1 MSCGNSKDFRPKLP
15 PWIRVKVKSGPE
27 REEVDNLMKLNNLNT
42 VCRGAQCP
50 NICDC
55 WHRRTAAFMILG
67 AHCTRCCKFCAVG
80 VTETPE
86 KVDPEEPMRLAETA
100 AKMNLGFVVVTS
112 VTRDDLPDGGSG
124 HFAATIRAL
133 KERIPGVKVEVLVP
147 DFNMD
152 VNAIRTVIEAEPE
165 VYNHNVETVER
176 LTPLIRSKAQYR
188 RSLEVLKTAFDMT
201 GGRIPVKSG
210 IMVGMGET
218 DEEVEQTI
226 RDIRATGAT
235 FLTVGQY
242 LPPSAEHWKLERY
255 VTPETFKAWEEFAK
269 SIGFT
274 HVAAGPLVRSSYY
287 ADELAKE
294 RE

>member
-1 MSCGNSKDFRPKLP
+1 MSCGSSKDFRPKLP

-27 REEVDNLMKLNNLNT
+27 REEVDKLMKLNNLNT

-86 KVDPEEPMRLAETA
+86 KVDPEEPVRLAETA

-112 VTRDDLPDGGSG
+112 VTRDDLPDGGSA

-152 VNAIRTVIEAEPE
+152 VEAIRTVIEAEPE

-188 RSLEVLKTAFDMT
+188 RSLEVLKTAFEMT
-201 GGRIPVKSG
+201 NGRIPVKSG

-218 DEEVEQTI
+218 DEEVMQTI
-226 RDIRATGAT
+226 RDIRETGAT
-235 FLTVGQY
+235 FLTIGQY

-255 VTPETFKAWEEFAK
+255 VTPETFKAWEDYAK
-269 SIGFT
+269 SIGFS

-294 RE
+294 Q

>member
-1 MSCGNSKDFRPKLP
+1 MSCGNNKDFRPKLP

-80 VTETPE
+80 ITETPE

-112 VTRDDLPDGGSG
+112 VTRDDLPDGGSH
-124 HFAATIRAL
+124 HFAATIMAL
-133 KERIPGVKVEVLVP
+133 KEKIPGVKVEVLVP

-152 VNAIRTVIEAEPE
+152 VEAIRTVIEAEPE
-165 VYNHNVETVER
+165 VFNHNVETVER

-188 RSLEVLKTAFDMT
+188 RSLEVLKTAFEMT
-201 GGRIPVKSG
+201 NGRIPVKSG

-218 DEEVEQTI
+218 DEEVLQTI
-226 RDIRATGAT
+226 RDIRETGAT

-255 VTPETFKAWEEFAK
+255 VTPETFKEWEDFAG

-294 RE
+294 RQ

>member
-86 KVDPEEPMRLAETA
+86 KVDPLEPARLAETA

-218 DEEVEQTI
+218 DEEVVQTI

>member
-1 MSCGNSKDFRPKLP
+1 M
-15 PWIRVKVKSGPE
+15 
-27 REEVDNLMKLNNLNT
+27 
-42 VCRGAQCP
+42 
-50 NICDC
+50 
-55 WHRRTAAFMILG
+55 
-67 AHCTRCCKFCAVG
+67 
-80 VTETPE
+80 
-86 KVDPEEPMRLAETA
+86 
-100 AKMNLGFVVVTS
+100 
-112 VTRDDLPDGGSG
+112 TRDDLPDGGSS

-152 VNAIRTVIEAEPE
+152 VDAIRTVIEAEPE

-188 RSLEVLKTAFDMT
+188 RSLEVLKTAFEMT
-201 GGRIPVKSG
+201 NGRIPVKSG

-218 DEEVEQTI
+218 DEEVIQTI
-226 RDIRATGAT
+226 RDIRETGAT
-235 FLTVGQY
+235 FLTIGQY

-255 VTPETFKAWEEFAK
+255 VTPETFKAWEDYAK

-294 RE
+294 Q

>member
-1 MSCGNSKDFRPKLP
+1 MSCGSSKDFRPKLP

-27 REEVDNLMKLNNLNT
+27 REEVDKLMKLNNLNT

-50 NICDC
+50 NICDR

-112 VTRDDLPDGGSG
+112 VTRDDLPDGGSS
-124 HFAATIRAL
+124 HFDATIRAL
-133 KERIPGVKVEVLVP
+133 KERFPGVKVEVLVP

-152 VNAIRTVIEAEPE
+152 VDAIRTVIEAEPE

-188 RSLEVLKTAFDMT
+188 RSLEVLKTAFEMT
-201 GGRIPVKSG
+201 NGRIPVKSG
-210 IMVGMGET
+210 IMVGMGAT
-218 DEEVEQTI
+218 DEEVMQTI
-226 RDIRATGAT
+226 RDIRETGAT
-235 FLTVGQY
+235 FLTIGQY

-255 VTPETFKAWEEFAK
+255 VTPETFKAWEDYAK

-294 RE
+294 Q

>member
-86 KVDPEEPMRLAETA
+86 KVDPLEPARLAETA

-226 RDIRATGAT
+226 RDIRETGAT
-235 FLTVGQY
+235 FLTIGQY
-242 LPPSAEHWKLERY
+242 LPPSAEHWTLERY

>member
-1 MSCGNSKDFRPKLP
+1 MSCGSSKDFRPKLP

-27 REEVDNLMKLNNLNT
+27 REEVDKLMKLNNLNT

-112 VTRDDLPDGGSG
+112 VTRDDLPDGGSS

-152 VNAIRTVIEAEPE
+152 VDAIRTVIEAEPE

-188 RSLEVLKTAFDMT
+188 RSLEVLKTAFEMT
-201 GGRIPVKSG
+201 ILIAQS
-210 IMVGMGET
+210 T
-218 DEEVEQTI
+218 C
-226 RDIRATGAT
+226 
-235 FLTVGQY
+235 Y
-242 LPPSAEHWKLERY
+242 
-255 VTPETFKAWEEFAK
+255 
-269 SIGFT
+269 
-274 HVAAGPLVRSSYY
+274 
-287 ADELAKE
+287 
-294 RE
+294 